1 MRSSLMSGGE
11 GAAYGRL
18 NSQLN
23 LNADLE
29 VDQASARKPRQASLA
44 ERAKVKGELEKW
56 KQEKEK

>member
-1 MRSSLMSGGE
+1 MRTSIMSGGD

-29 VDQASARKPRQASLA
+29 VDQVRKPRHASLA

-56 KQEKEK
+56 K